1 MLRVKSY
8 IALLF
13 ITPILISAWSSHAG
27 NGMVHYDY
35 SASFLAQ
42 DTSRLDSADSVANL
56 PYEPSKQPTFQP
68 TDRFGDPFSN
78 RTSKSPLVLQD
89 PASLKLDVEIDT
101 AMNYTIYEKI
111 GDINFRPTSAMS
123 FEEFNRYHT
132 SQLIRDYWKDKSLGL
147 DGESAVSGRRLIP
160 KLYISPVFDRIFGGD
175 YVDIQP
181 NGFVNLDFGGR
192 YQRNENPSVSIRRQR
207 NGSFNFDQQIS
218 MNVVG
223 KIGEKLAVTANF
235 DNNNTFD
242 FQNDMKVEYTG
253 FDEDIIKKIE
263 IGNVSM
269 PVSNSLMTGAQS
281 LFGVK
286 TQLQFG
292 KLFVT
297 GVASRQ
303 QGTLNTKR
311 FNPCE
316 INSYAQTGGGNTG
329 IAGGGTDDN
338 VNKKRAWEYA
348 EFQHFFLGHFFR
360 DNYEKWLS
368 RYPLINN
375 GSLQVDAGRV
385 EVWQLTIGNNDT
397 RSLREVVALTDLGES
412 KMINRKDIP
421 QIGEGVD
428 SEVAN
433 NAANNLFNSMIS
445 DPRLRNVNEV
455 VSILRGWG
463 LEEDIDFVRAQAR
476 KLDVGEYSINPI
488 TGFLSLR
495 SSLNPSQMVAVSYQ
509 YTYNGQRYKVG
520 ELAQDY
526 QGRRDDE
533 VIFLKLIR
541 SPNGQPSHPTWDLM
555 MKNVYQAGGRGAD
568 LSMQLMYEDFTSS
581 LVNNSIPEGRNTA
594 TQPLLQLLQLD
605 RLNQNND
612 NQPDGFFDAIENITI
627 YEGNIVFPILEPF
640 GDNLRD
646 LFDENEEELIE
657 KYVFDEIYDEL
668 QITASNISDK
678 DFYRLD
684 IVGGQSSGS
693 SGSRGGRRTYSTDR
707 TQLPG
712 FNIPPESIV
721 ARMGSTRLR
730 PGIDFRVDFNQFV
743 VINDQILNSCQD
755 ITIEFEETDLFNFQ
769 TKWLTGLRAEYIFND
784 NFNAGA
790 TLLRLNERPGGI
802 SRFSIGNEPLSN
814 TKYGFDINYS
824 GESRFLTKMVDF
836 LPLLSTKEKSNISF
850 SAEFAQLIP
859 GTSNVVDGESTSYIE
874 DFENAFTPINLGA
887 YQSWKLGATPVTD
900 NNQFYDP
907 SAPVLET
914 NYRRAKLAWYTVDES
929 VFYRVNNRLT
939 PSNLTGEDLNNHY
952 ERSVIT
958 QEIFTQRDVQ
968 PIVTIERLFDLAY
981 FPHERGPYNYNPNL
995 TPDGLLPNPES
1006 NFGAISRANTNN
1018 TNFEFNNI
1026 EYIEFWL
1033 LDPFIDGPNGVV
1045 RDGIFNRNNTTG
1057 GELVFNIGS
1066 VSEDVLRDDRHSF
1079 EQGLP
1084 EDYDVNKTSQNEW
1097 GRIPTES
1104 YLTDFL
1110 PNDPVA
1116 RANQDVGLD
1125 GLKDEDEVSNF
1136 PDFMAAVAG
1145 LNTPARARIEADP
1158 SGDNFHYYLGED
1170 LDAADAGIVE
1180 RYKNFNGHQNNSP
1193 LGATSNGNFVPAYS
1207 NEPDKEDLF
1216 GDNGV
1221 SSTEQYFEYRI
1232 RLEPGMLRVGSQN
1245 IIDQVNVP
1253 HTNATWYL
1261 FRIPVSNPTRIFG
1274 SNPSLSDIR
1283 FYRLYLT
1290 GWEEPVVLRMAK
1302 FQMVGSQWRKYDKPL
1317 NEPGFNEIP
1326 DPSVSDFDVSVV
1338 SIEENGQVVPGK
1350 SPYVIPPGLNRDQD
1364 NTTTINRRNNEQSI
1378 RICVEDLQDQDARAV
1393 FKNLVEQGGLDL
1405 VNYGRLKMFLHAE
1418 AQNDEVILDD
1428 EVTAF
1433 LRLGAGSE
1441 YYEIEVPLKIT
1452 DNNALP
1458 TTEDALRRAVWPL
1471 ENEIDLSFDELY
1483 ALKNLRNRTQWDPQ
1497 RIFMRPSENGRYNLK
1512 VIGDPKLSAVRVLYI
1527 GVRNPKSDDAAP
1539 KSVCIWA
1546 NELRVTDFDRTKGWA
1561 AKASLNTNL
1570 ADFANISASTS
1581 YESIGFG
1588 GLQQNIIERSRFE
1601 TITNR
1606 INTTVQAHKLLPG
1619 NHGIKI
1625 PVTLNY
1631 ENVLKTPRF
1640 DPTDPDI
1647 PLDVSLDNLETV
1659 EEQEALKSI
1668 VQEKST
1674 TRSINVSNLHK
1685 EKVKEDAVSHVYD
1698 IENLSFDYAYA
1709 ETIRSGLVEAEY
1721 FDKRFNYGAGYQYQF
1736 GDLYIEPF
1744 KDSEAFSSPY
1754 FQLIKDM
1761 NFNPV
1766 PNNIS
1771 VRADLNRNF
1780 RVIRN
1785 RDPIDYSPLDTARY
1799 IKTFY
1804 LDRSYA
1810 MKWNLM
1816 KNLSLDYGANVNAII
1831 DEPDGEIDSDAMEQI
1846 TKNIKNFG
1854 RMRQF
1859 DQNVSANFSA
1869 PLDKIPFTD
1878 WVSASGRYQAGY
1890 NWTSGSV
1897 DYLDSVGSIIQNNRN
1912 TTITG
1917 GIDMVTLYNK
1927 VQFLKDINSPPRRRG
1942 RPPSRADTV
1951 KTRDFKALKGI
1962 ARLMMSVRSV
1972 KLNYSL
1978 NEATTLPGVTYRPF
1992 LFGLDSSWN
2001 APGVPFLFGSQDP
2014 NVRFRAGDNGW
2025 LIENEFMNNPFMQ
2038 NRTETIGVQ
2047 ASIEPFKDFRVQLDA
2062 NRNISGN
2069 FQEVYKWL
2077 NDAGPDG
2084 DGGFIS
2090 ITPSRSGAYS
2100 LSVSTIKTAFEK
2112 TGKDFSSEAFTQ
2124 FEENIEII
2132 NQRLNNEVAPEGAI
2146 YDTIAQ
2152 DVLLPAFLAAYTG
2165 QNASSTNLNPFPTIP
2180 IPNWRLDYAGLSK
2193 IPKLSEVFSSI
2204 NLTHSY
2210 RSVYAVNNYVSNFS
2224 FDDIEV
2230 ALDNRITDYPFSK
2243 LNIENNQLQPVYV
2256 VNQVSITEQFAPFI
2270 GLNIRTKNKMS
2281 IKFDYK
2287 KERTLSLNLSNSQIA
2302 ETKRN
2307 NVTMDFSVAK
2317 TEYTIPFRI
2326 RGRKV
2331 TLQNELTLRTAVSVT
2346 DSKTIQRKISEDP
2359 EITNG
2364 DTNIR
2369 FRPTLDY
2376 KYNKRLNV
2384 TAYFERSI
2392 VNPRIG
2398 SFPRRTTAF
2407 GFQVRFSLAQ

>member
-1 MLRVKSY
+1 MLRVKRY

-13 ITPILISAWSSHAG
+13 ISPILISALTTHAEDRG
-27 NGMVHYDY
+27 AYDDL
-35 SASFLAQ
+35 SVTLFQQ
-42 DTSRLDSADSVANL
+42 DTARLDSADSVANL
-56 PYEPSKQPTFQP
+56 PYAPSKQPTFKP

-89 PASLKLDVEIDT
+89 PASLSLDVEIDT

-123 FEEFNRYHT
+123 FDEFNKYHT
-132 SQLIRDYWKDKSLGL
+132 SQLIRGYWKDKSLGL

-160 KLYISPVFDRIFGGD
+160 KLYISPIFDRIFGGD

-192 YQRNENPSVSIRRQR
+192 WQRNENPAVSIRRQR

-223 KIGEKLAVTANF
+223 KVGEKLAVTANF

-269 PVSNSLMTGAQS
+269 PVSNSLITGAQS

-316 INSYAQTGGGNTG
+316 TNSYAQTGGGNTG

-348 EFQHFFLGHFFR
+348 QFQHFFLGHFFR
-360 DNYEKWLS
+360 DNYETWLGS
-368 RYPLINN
+368 YPLINN
-375 GSLQVDAGRV
+375 GSLALEAGRV

-412 KMINRKDIP
+412 KMINRP
-421 QIGEGVD
+421 ELSQIGMGSQLNEPTD
-428 SEVAN
+428 NS
-433 NAANNLFNSMIS
+433 ANNLMASMLA
-445 DPRLRNVNEV
+445 DPNLRDVNQI

-476 KLDVGEYSINPI
+476 KMEVGEYSVNPV

-509 YTYNGQRYKVG
+509 YTYNGQRFKVG
-520 ELAQDY
+520 EVSQDY
-526 QGRRDDE
+526 LSLRDDQ

-541 SPNGQPSHPTWDLM
+541 SPNGQPDHPSWDLM
-555 MKNVYQAGGRGAD
+555 MKNVYQAGGRGSE

-581 LVNNSIPEGRNTA
+581 LVNNSIPEGINTA
-594 TQPLLQLLQLD
+594 TQPLLQLLELD
-605 RLNQNND
+605 KLNQNND
-612 NQPDGFFDAIENITI
+612 NQPDGFFDAIENITV

-640 GDNLRD
+640 GDNLRE
-646 LFDENEEELIE
+646 LFEANEEELIE

-678 DFYRLD
+678 DFFRLD
-684 IVGGQSSGS
+684 IVGGQSSG
-693 SGSRGGRRTYSTDR
+693 GGNRGGGGRSVATDR
-707 TQLPG
+707 TTLPG
-712 FNIPPESIV
+712 FNIPAESIV
-721 ARMGSTRLR
+721 ATMGSTRLR
-730 PGIDFRVDFNQFV
+730 AGIDYRVDFNQFV
-743 VINDQILNSCQD
+743 VINDQILNSCQP

-769 TKWLTGLRAEYIFND
+769 TKWLTGIRAEYLFNE
-784 NFNAGA
+784 NFNFGA

-802 SRFSIGNEPLSN
+802 SRFSIGNEPLRN
-814 TKYGFDINYS
+814 TKYGFDVNYS

-836 LPLLSTKEKSNISF
+836 LPLISTKEKSNISF

-859 GTSNVVDGESTSYIE
+859 GTSNQVDGESTSYIE
-874 DFENAFTPINLGA
+874 DFENAFTPINLGN
-887 YQSWKLGATPVTD
+887 YLSWKLGATPVT
-900 NNQFYDP
+900 NTNQFYDP

-914 NYRRAKLAWYTVDES
+914 NYNRAKLAWYTVDNS
-929 VFYRVNNRLT
+929 VFYRTNFQLT
-939 PSNLTGEDLNNHY
+939 PGHLTEEDLTNQY
-952 ERSVIT
+952 VRPVLP
-958 QEIFTQRDVQ
+958 QEIFTQRDRQAVVVNE
-968 PIVTIERLFDLAY
+968 PLLDIAF
-981 FPHERGPYNYNPNL
+981 FPEERGPYNYNPNL
-995 TPDGLLPNPES
+995 DPATGFLPNPQES
-1006 NFGAISRANTNN
+1006 FGAISRANTNN
-1018 TNFEFNNI
+1018 TNFEVNNI

-1033 LDPFIDGPNGVV
+1033 LDPFIDEVD
-1045 RDGIFNRNNTTG
+1045 DGTGRTPRRNTTG
-1057 GELVFNIGS
+1057 GELYLNIGS
-1066 VSEDVLRDDRHSF
+1066 ISEDVLRDDRHSF
-1079 EQGLP
+1079 EHGLP
-1084 EDYDVNKTSQNEW
+1084 EDYDVSETSQNDW
-1097 GRIPTES
+1097 GRIPTDS
-1104 YLTDFL
+1104 YLTDFFS
-1110 PNDPVA
+1110 NNTSA
-1116 RANQDVGLD
+1116 RENQDVGLD
-1125 GLKDEDEVSNF
+1125 GLKDEDELANF
-1136 PDFMAAVAG
+1136 PDFVSSLDG
-1145 LNTPARARIEADP
+1145 FNSNVRDRIRADP
-1158 SGDNFHYYLGED
+1158 SGDNFQYYLGDD
-1170 LDAADAGIVE
+1170 LDAREAGIIE
-1180 RYKNFNGHQNNSP
+1180 RYKDFNGHQGNSP
-1193 LGATSNGNFVPAYS
+1193 LGQTSGNFSPGYS
-1207 NEPDKEDLF
+1207 QDPDKEDLF

-1232 RLEPGMLRVGSQN
+1232 QLRPDLLRVGSQN
-1245 IIDQVNVP
+1245 IVDQVNVP
-1253 HTNATWYL
+1253 NSDAVWYL
-1261 FRIPVSNPTRIFG
+1261 FRIPVAVPTRVVG
-1274 SNPSLSDIR
+1274 EPTLRDIR
-1283 FYRLYLT
+1283 FYRMYLT
-1290 GWEEPVVLRMAK
+1290 DWQEPVVLRMAK
-1302 FQMVGSQWRKYDKPL
+1302 FQMVGSQWRKWDQPL
-1317 NEPGFNEIP
+1317 NEPGLNEIP

-1338 SIEENGQVVPGK
+1338 SIEENGEVVEGK

-1364 NTTTINRRNNEQSI
+1364 NTTTIQRRNNEQSI
-1378 RICVEDLQDQDARAV
+1378 RICVDDLQDQDARAV
-1393 FKNLVEQGGLDL
+1393 FKNLNDQGGLDL

-1418 AQNDEVILDD
+1418 VQNDDMVQDG

-1433 LRLGAGSE
+1433 LRLAAGNE
-1441 YYEIEVPLKIT
+1441 YYEIEVPLTLT
-1452 DNNALP
+1452 DNNAL
-1458 TTEDALRRAVWPL
+1458 TLSNADILRREVWPL

-1483 ALKNLRNRTQWDPQ
+1483 ALKNLRNNLESDPS
-1497 RIFMRPSENGRYNLK
+1497 RVFARPSANGQYTLK
-1512 VIGDPKLSAVRVLYI
+1512 VVGDPKLSAVRVLWI
-1527 GVRNPKSDDAAP
+1527 GVRNPKSDDGAP

-1546 NELRVTDFDRTKGWA
+1546 NELRVTDFDKTKGWA

-1588 GLQQNIIERSRFE
+1588 GLQQNIIERSRYE

-1606 INTTVQAHKLLPG
+1606 VNTTVQAHKLLPG
-1619 NHGIKI
+1619 KHGIKI

-1631 ENVLKTPRF
+1631 ENVVRTPRF

-1647 PLDVSLDNLETV
+1647 PLDVSLNNQPN
-1659 EEQEALKSI
+1659 QEARSELKSI
-1668 VQEKST
+1668 VQERST
-1674 TRSINVSNLHK
+1674 TRSINISNLRK
-1685 EKVKEDAVSHVYD
+1685 EKVKEDAVPHIYD
-1698 IENLSFDYAYA
+1698 IENFSFDYAYA
-1709 ETIRSGLVEAEY
+1709 ETKRSGLVEAEY
-1721 FDKRFNYGAGYQYQF
+1721 FDKRFNYGAAYQYQL
-1736 GDLYIEPF
+1736 GDFYIEPF
-1744 KDSEAFSSPY
+1744 KNGEAFSSPY
-1754 FQLIKDM
+1754 LQLIKDI
-1761 NFNPV
+1761 NFNPL

-1780 RVIRN
+1780 RSIRN
-1785 RDPIDYSPLDTARY
+1785 RDPLDYTPLDTARY

-1804 LDRSYA
+1804 LDRNYA
-1810 MKWNLM
+1810 MKWNVM

-1831 DEPDGEIDSDAMEQI
+1831 DEPEGEIDQEAIRQI
-1846 TKNIKNFG
+1846 RSSIKNLG

-1859 DQNVSANFSA
+1859 NQNVSANFTV

-1878 WVSASGRYQAGY
+1878 WVTASARYQATY

-1897 DYLDSVGSIIQNNRN
+1897 NLLDSIGSVIQNTRN
-1912 TTITG
+1912 TTVTS

-1927 VQFLKDINSPPRRRG
+1927 VKFLKDINSPPRRRSRG

-1951 KTRDFKALKGI
+1951 KTNDSKALKSI
-1962 ARLMMSVRSV
+1962 LRLLMSVRSI

-1978 NEATTLPGVTYRPF
+1978 NEGTTLPGVSYRPF
-1992 LFGLDSSWN
+1992 LFGLDSSFN
-2001 APGVPFLFGSQDP
+2001 APGVPFLLGSQDP
-2014 NVRFRAGDNGW
+2014 NVRIRAGENGW
-2025 LIENEFMNNPFMQ
+2025 LVDNEFLNNPFIQ
-2038 NRTETIGVQ
+2038 TRTETIGLQ
-2047 ASIEPFKDFRVQLDA
+2047 GSIEPFKDFRIQLDA
-2062 NRNISGN
+2062 NRTISGN
-2069 FQEVYKWL
+2069 FQEVYKAL
-2077 NDAGPDG
+2077 
-2084 DGGFIS
+2084 GGEFTS

-2100 LSVSTIKTAFEK
+2100 LSFNTIRTAFEG
-2112 TGKDFSSEAFTQ
+2112 TGENFSSKAFTQ
-2124 FEENIEII
+2124 FEENIGIIKNRLDDEI
-2132 NQRLNNEVAPEGAI
+2132 LSPGSSFS
-2146 YDTIAQ
+2146 YDSISQ
-2152 DVLLPAFLAAYTG
+2152 DVLIPAFLHAYSG
-2165 QNASSTNLNPFPTIP
+2165 RDANSSSLNPFPQIP

-2204 NLTHSY
+2204 NLTHAY
-2210 RSVYAVNNYVSNFS
+2210 RSVYDVNNYVSNFS
-2224 FDDIEV
+2224 FDNVPLD
-2230 ALDNRITDYPFSK
+2230 LDNQITDYPFS
-2243 LNIENNQLQPVYV
+2243 LPLDENVAGSQLQPVYV

-2331 TLQNELTLRTAVSVT
+2331 TLENELTFRTAVSIT
-2346 DSKTIQRKISEDP
+2346 DSKTIQRKIFEDA

-2369 FRPTLDY
+2369 LRPTLDY
-2376 KYNKRLNV
+2376 KYNERLNV
-2384 TAYFERSI
+2384 TAYFERTI
-2392 VNPRIG
+2392 TEPRIG